1 MSRARFPLNIS
12 WVQKPDWF
20 KVGHYEKAK
29 TGYENEF
36 FARNHSLIFC
46 QSNRELTE
54 GAREI
59 RARREEALRSAGIPA
74 GPRCA
79 RLGQSARN
87 PPDESFGERASS
99 IQASRGK
106 KQSKP
111 DPPLL
116 MGGAALQPGRNS
128 FGFPDFFERLA
139 LANKRC
145 FFAIH

>member
-1 MSRARFPLNIS
+1 S
-12 WVQKPDWF
+12 WVKKPDWS
-20 KVGHYEKAK
+20 KVGHYETTK
-29 TGYENEF
+29 TAYENWF
-36 FARNHSLIFC
+36 FPRNHSLISC
-46 QSNRELTE
+46 QSDREFTE

-111 DPPLL
+111 EPPLL
-116 MGGAALQPGRNS
+116 IRSGLERDAAITRLE
-128 FGFPDFFERLA
+128 FFRFS
-139 LANKRC
+139 R
-145 FFAIH
+145 